1 MACWHNL
8 HSGYVLQWSH
18 DDRHL
23 ASGGNDNLVC
33 VWRAGMS
40 KPQQRI
46 TAHTACVKALAWS
59 PHHAGLLATGGG
71 TQDQTIA

>member
-1 MACWHNL
+1 MHC
-8 HSGYVLQWSH
+8 GYVLQWSH
-18 DDRHL
+18 DDRQL

-33 VWRAGMS
+33 IWRAGMS

-46 TAHTACVKALAWS
+46 TAHTAAVTALAWAA
-59 PHHAGLLATGGG
+59 HHPGLLATGGG